1 MATMMKSLFQH
12 WLGWE
17 SGFDRKDIGAPQF
30 GAVGQ
35 KVEVSPENNT
45 EDRDQVNEHRDPASP
60 WVHGLL

>member
-1 MATMMKSLFQH
+1 MATMMKSVFKN

-17 SGFDRKDIGAPQF
+17 SGLDRRDLGAPQS

-35 KVEVSPENNT
+35 KVEVSPENNA
-45 EDRDQVNEHRDPASP
+45 EDPDQVNEHRNSASP